1 MIYFLIYLFL
11 EVIVTIE
18 IASAIGGLATFLEIV
33 GSAFVGI
40 FILMNFRHALA
51 ENLDALRN
59 RQIDMQGFTNR
70 NVIGLLGAIF
80 LILPGFVSDFIGLM
94 MQFSLFS
101 ASIVNRFSRKYDP
114 RNDSQYPNTPPRK
127 DDHVIDAEIIDDTR
141 TLR

>member
-33 GSAFVGI
+33 ASAFVGI
-40 FILMNFRHALA
+40 FILMNFRHALG
-51 ENLDALRN
+51 ENLDALRT

-70 NVIGLLGAIF
+70 NLIGLLGAVL
-80 LILPGFVSDFIGLM
+80 LILPGFVGDFIGLM

-101 ASIVNRFSRKYDP
+101 ALIVNRFSRKYHP
-114 RNDSQYPNTPPRK
+114 RNDAHYSTPPRK